1 LNWQERLAR
10 KVCCIKLA
18 KAELDSG
25 SGCNVP
31 INYGFQDDCRL
42 GHGKGNVMRFRF
54 AVLVFLAISA
64 SPVFA
69 ADIQAGMWALSL
81 ENRVQAAPD
90 FMPQS
95 YTLNQ
100 CLTDQDA
107 RDPSRVLGGM
117 ANPGASDCTYTD
129 KSYSGNT
136 FHFRMQCAGSLGLRA
151 NGEVTFTATTL
162 EGSVVSTA
170 SVAGQD
176 VEFRVGISGHRTGAC
191 TAQAPVVG
199 NPPVNPVR

>member
-1 LNWQERLAR
+1 
-10 KVCCIKLA
+10 
-18 KAELDSG
+18 
-25 SGCNVP
+25 
-31 INYGFQDDCRL
+31 
-42 GHGKGNVMRFRF
+42 MRFRF

-81 ENRVQAAPD
+81 ENRVGAAPD
-90 FMPQS
+90 FAPQS

-117 ANPGASDCTYTD
+117 ANPGASVCTYAD

-136 FHFRMQCAGSLGLRA
+136 FHFKMQCAGSLGLQA
-151 NGEVTFTATTL
+151 SGEVSFTATTL
-162 EGSVVSTA
+162 QGSIVSTA
-170 SVAGQD
+170 SVAGQNA
-176 VEFRVGISGHRTGAC
+176 EFRVRISGHRTGAC
-191 TAQAPVVG
+191 IAPAPVMG
-199 NPPVNPVR
+199 KPTVNPAR